1 MYNDRFISHIYSPLD
16 PPTQLLKFLHED
28 PNRLQASM
36 IIGVKNAHKYG
47 HINYLS
53 DCLNEFWSHYFSAQF
68 LKAVVVAVSLVW
80 AYGSG
85 ACENLTLCVMH
96 AIYF

>member
-28 PNRLQASM
+28 PSWLQASM

-53 DCLNEFWSHYFSAQF
+53 
-68 LKAVVVAVSLVW
+68 V
-80 AYGSG
+80 
-85 ACENLTLCVMH
+85 
-96 AIYF
+96 